1 MSGYSSVQQIISQC
15 RRIADD
21 LDIQTVHHRRCATLE
36 EGIHHLVM
44 GRTECEWAAQR
55 LQRAEGQTYR
65 APVPGYQTTTGSF
78 APNQAYTPHSGNVQ
92 KNSAPDFELARRPQ
106 GQEPVDRQ
114 RGFQPPDFPSEHGTG
129 RGYRAQPRQSW
140 VGGQSFDQT
149 GGSARQRRRPRMG
162 RRLPVGSGN
171 GKRARS

>member
-1 MSGYSSVQQIISQC
+1 MVDRNRPGCIINEEVQGVSGYSSVQQIISQC

-21 LDIQTVHHRRCATLE
+21 LRYIANGSSHPQVRNILE

-129 RGYRAQPRQSW
+129 RVYRAQPRQSW
-140 VGGQSFDQT
+140 VGGQSFDHNW
-149 GGSARQRRRPRMG
+149 RQR
-162 RRLPVGSGN
+162 
-171 GKRARS
+171 